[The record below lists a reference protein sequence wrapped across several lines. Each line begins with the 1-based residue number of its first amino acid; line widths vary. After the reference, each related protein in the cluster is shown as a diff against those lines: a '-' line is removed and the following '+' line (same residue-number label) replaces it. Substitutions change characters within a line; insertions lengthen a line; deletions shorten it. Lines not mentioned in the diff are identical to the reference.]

1 MKGFRILCFSVVIFI
16 FAIANA
22 NAETKMYLWSSFSTV
37 ENSKAN
43 EYLTYKARESLSGLG
58 LIHDLNRNIKLEI
71 VGGLGKSDADVNISQ
86 NVTYFGKTFNVRK
99 DLEYNTGMYQIE
111 GKITYKL
118 SKDFEVEAGVSES
131 KNALKK
137 DTVMFKLIYK
147 F

>member
-1 MKGFRILCFSVVIFI
+1 MKGLRILCFSVVIFM

-22 NAETKMYLWSSFSTV
+22 NAETKMYLWSSFSTL

-43 EYLTYKARESLSGLG
+43 EYLTYKARESLFGLG
-58 LIHDLNRNIKLEI
+58 LIHDFNKNIKLE
-71 VGGLGKSDADVNISQ
+71 VMGGLGKSDADVNISQ
-86 NVTYFGKTFNVRK
+86 SVTYLGKTFNVTK
-99 DLEYNTGMYQIE
+99 DLEYNTGMYQVE

-118 SKDFEVEAGVSES
+118 SKNFEVEAGVSES